1 MDQATQNT
9 LRNTDNGNT
18 IAQATAATLETLMM
32 TTLDTQRTQV
42 GYLVCDPLCMAV
54 CVRLQDEFR
63 APTYERFS
71 P

>member
-9 LRNTDNGNT
+9 LRNTENGNT

-42 GYLVCDPLCMAV
+42 MCTDG
-54 CVRLQDEFR
+54 
-63 APTYERFS
+63 
-71 P
+71 